1 MLVAAVRKAGL
12 AAVPVQL
19 MGEMLM
25 ERQQELPGQLLQVLL
40 RQLPQLLLLAEG
52 VLGLLLL
59 QLQEQLLLPEKQQM
73 PQLAQ
78 QLLMLLLAMV
88 AGALLALHLLAVGAH
103 LPVVPLQP
111 PRCPSLSP
119 LPVPLSC
126 P

>member
-1 MLVAAVRKAGL
+1 MLLK
-12 AAVPVQL
+12 QL
-19 MGEMLM
+19 S
-25 ERQQELPGQLLQVLL
+25 
-40 RQLPQLLLLAEG
+40 QLLLVAEG

-59 QLQEQLLLPEKQQM
+59 PEKQQM
-73 PQLAQ
+73 RQLAQ

-111 PRCPSLSP
+111 PRCPLLYSP

-126 P
+126 L

>member
-59 QLQEQLLLPEKQQM
+59 QLQEQLPEEQQM